1 MTMKIRTKM
10 CAAIVLLVVIA
21 TIAFLGLFFTICAEA
36 STGMYSRDA
45 QGNVYLSETGWVQIG
60 SDTYYAH
67 KTRSRMYAEGEAC
80 RNTYRWRGDK
90 LYYFGKDAKAIRHS
104 THYIKLDKD
113 RTVKYIYTPGDGN
126 RERYNV
132 AHKRYQIRKHGKW
145 EDTGMQTT
153 IWWMCDWQ
161 E

>member
-1 MTMKIRTKM
+1 MNTRTKM
-10 CAAIVLLVVIA
+10 CVAVVLLVAIA

-45 QGNVYLSETGWVQIG
+45 QGNVYISETGWVQIG
-60 SDTYYAH
+60 SDTYYVH

-104 THYIKLDKD
+104 TRYIKLNKD
-113 RTVKYIYTPGDGN
+113 RTVKYIYTPGSGH

-132 AHKRYQIRKHGKW
+132 AHKRYQIRGHGKW
-145 EDTGMQTT
+145 KDTGMQTT
-153 IWWMCDWQ
+153 IWWMCDGQ

>member
-1 MTMKIRTKM
+1 MKVRKSSIIV
-10 CAAIVLLVVIA
+10 AIVMAAAMVFLLCC
-21 TIAFLGLFFTICAEA
+21 ICAEA
-36 STGMYSRDA
+36 STGMRSHDA
-45 QGNVYLSETGWVQIG
+45 QGNVYISETGWVQIG
-60 SDTYYAH
+60 SDTYYVH

-126 RERYNV
+126 RGRYNV
-132 AHKRYQIRKHGKW
+132 AHKRYQIKKHGKW
-145 EDTGMQTT
+145 KDTGMQTN
-153 IWWMCDWQ
+153 IWWMCDWK

>member
-1 MTMKIRTKM
+1 MKVRKSSIIV
-10 CAAIVLLVVIA
+10 AIVMA
-21 TIAFLGLFFTICAEA
+21 AAMAFLLCCICAEA
-36 STGMYSRDA
+36 STGMRSHDA
-45 QGNVYLSETGWVQIG
+45 QGNVYISETGWVQIG
-60 SDTYYAH
+60 SDTYYVH

>member
-1 MTMKIRTKM
+1 MKCRKSSIIV
-10 CAAIVLLVVIA
+10 AIVLA
-21 TIAFLGLFFTICAEA
+21 AAMAFLLCCICAEA
-36 STGMYSRDA
+36 STGMRSHDA

-113 RTVKYIYTPGDGN
+113 RTVKYIYTPGGGN

-132 AHKRYQIRKHGKW
+132 PNMRYQIRWHGKW
-145 EDTGMQTT
+145 KDTGMQTN

>member
-1 MTMKIRTKM
+1 MKVRKSSIIVAVVM
-10 CAAIVLLVVIA
+10 AAA
-21 TIAFLGLFFTICAEA
+21 MAFLLCCICAEA
-36 STGMYSRDA
+36 STGMRSHDA
-45 QGNVYLSETGWVQIG
+45 QGNVYISETGWVQIG
-60 SDTYYAH
+60 SDIYYVHAT
-67 KTRSRMYAEGEAC
+67 KSRMYAVGEAC

>member
-1 MTMKIRTKM
+1 MKVRKSSIIV
-10 CAAIVLLVVIA
+10 AIVMA
-21 TIAFLGLFFTICAEA
+21 TAMAFLLCCICAEA
-36 STGMYSRDA
+36 STGMRSHDA
-45 QGNVYLSETGWVQIG
+45 QGNVYISETGWVQIG
-60 SDTYYAH
+60 SDTYYVH

-145 EDTGMQTT
+145 EDTGMQTN

>member
-1 MTMKIRTKM
+1 MKVRKSSIIV
-10 CAAIVLLVVIA
+10 AIVMA
-21 TIAFLGLFFTICAEA
+21 AAMAFILCCICAEA
-36 STGMYSRDA
+36 STGMRSHDA
-45 QGNVYLSETGWVQIG
+45 QGNVYISETGWVQIG

-132 AHKRYQIRKHGKW
+132 ANKRYQIRRHGKW
-145 EDTGMQTT
+145 KDTGMQTN

>member
-1 MTMKIRTKM
+1 MKVRKSSIIV
-10 CAAIVLLVVIA
+10 AIVMA
-21 TIAFLGLFFTICAEA
+21 AAMAFILCCICAEA
-36 STGMYSRDA
+36 STGMRSHDA
-45 QGNVYLSETGWVQIG
+45 QGNVYISETGWVQIG

>member
-1 MTMKIRTKM
+1 MKVRKSSIIV
-10 CAAIVLLVVIA
+10 AIVMVA
-21 TIAFLGLFFTICAEA
+21 AMAFLLCCICAEA
-36 STGMYSRDA
+36 STGMRSHDA
-45 QGNVYLSETGWVQIG
+45 QGNVYISETGWVQIG
-60 SDTYYAH
+60 SDIYYVHAT
-67 KTRSRMYAEGEAC
+67 KSRMYAEGEAC

-132 AHKRYQIRKHGKW
+132 AHKRYQIKKHGKW